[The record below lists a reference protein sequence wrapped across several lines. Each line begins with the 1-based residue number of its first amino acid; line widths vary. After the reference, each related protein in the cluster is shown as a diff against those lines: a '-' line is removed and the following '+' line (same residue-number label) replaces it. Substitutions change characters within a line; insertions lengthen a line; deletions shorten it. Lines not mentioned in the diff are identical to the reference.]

1 MKLFAGQ
8 FATKLMLFATYAL
21 ALTAAVSVV
30 LEIVLVWNVDDHGMM
45 VELTE
50 LEQRGDE
57 PPLEPAML
65 ESLPQ
70 LELNVSEPALSQQE
84 AENVFLELAPPR
96 GFTQRWPP
104 SGCRPTHPLQ
114 LTGASRRLR
123 ASSVSLPT
131 ACGPRC
137 PGGLPVRPEGQRPR
151 ASGLGAMLSRSL
163 THATPPP
170 PTVRVQLKIDSS
182 VYLCR

>member
-8 FATKLMLFATYAL
+8 FANKLMLFATYAL

-84 AENVFLELAPPR
+84 AENVFLELVKRRMSIKTPLDTSFYRPFARANEDAITVPAPGATRPISSSSRAPR
-96 GFTQRWPP
+96 ARAT
-104 SGCRPTHPLQ
+104 TL
-114 LTGASRRLR
+114 SRR
-123 ASSVSLPT
+123 
-131 ACGPRC
+131 
-137 PGGLPVRPEGQRPR
+137 
-151 ASGLGAMLSRSL
+151 
-163 THATPPP
+163 
-170 PTVRVQLKIDSS
+170 
-182 VYLCR
+182 

>member
-50 LEQRGDE
+50 LELTELQRGDE

-151 ASGLGAMLSRSL
+151 GLRVGRHAELISHSRNAS
-163 THATPPP
+163 PPHCASAGED
-170 PTVRVQLKIDSS
+170 R
-182 VYLCR
+182 

>member
-50 LEQRGDE
+50 LELTELQRGDE

-104 SGCRPTHPLQ
+104 RLSSEPPAP
-114 LTGASRRLR
+114 TGASRRLR
-123 ASSVSLPT
+123 VSSVSLPT

-151 ASGLGAMLSRSL
+151 GLRVGRHAELISHSRNAS
-163 THATPPP
+163 PPHCASAGED
-170 PTVRVQLKIDSS
+170 R
-182 VYLCR
+182 